1 MSERSRS
8 SPGAER
14 VMGERLQKILA
25 TAGVCSRRDA
35 KQLIRDGVVK
45 VDGCVVTDTGFRVDS
60 QDAVITVRGKRVRT
74 PRMMYVMMNK
84 PKGYVTTL
92 SDPQRRRTVAE
103 LLPRTPE
110 RLKPVGR
117 LDFASEG
124 LLLFTNDGDLIQRLT
139 HPSFGVWKVYRVEV
153 FGSLPEKSIA
163 RLERGVVIEGR
174 RTAPARVRV
183 FSHDPKKGRTTVEVS
198 VHEGRKHQV
207 RNMLA
212 AVGATVVSLR
222 RTKVGPLTL
231 RGLGPGQC
239 RALTREEVARL
250 KQATENAP
258 RRPAGNR

>member
-1 MSERSRS
+1 
-8 SPGAER
+8 
-14 VMGERLQKILA
+14 MGERLQKILA

-35 KQLIRDGVVK
+35 KQLIRDGAVK
-45 VDGCVVTDTGFRVDS
+45 VNGRVVTDTGFRVDS
-60 QDAVITVRGKRVRT
+60 EDAVITVRGKRVRR
-74 PRMMYVMMNK
+74 PQMMYVMMNK

-92 SDPQRRRTVAE
+92 SDPQRRRTVAD
-103 LLPRTPE
+103 LLPRTRE

-117 LDFASEG
+117 LDYASEG

-153 FGSLPEKSIA
+153 HGLLADKAIA

-183 FSHDPKKGRTTVEVS
+183 LSHDPKKGRTTVEVS

-212 AVGATVVSLR
+212 AVGANVLSLR

-239 RALTREEVARL
+239 RLLSREEVSRL
-250 KQATENAP
+250 KRAAGGAP
-258 RRPAGNR
+258 RPPMGNR